1 MKITFSLNFLEKEVP
16 VDATFEMTDL
26 VDVITISKGKG
37 TAGVIF
43 RWGVTRLPR
52 KTHRG
57 LRKVACIGAWHP
69 SAVSWT
75 VARTGQRGYHHR
87 TEKNKNIYRIGKF
100 QDDSFKGSTSCDLTD
115 KSITPMGGFP
125 RYGVIKNDYVMI
137 KGSVPGPSRRMITL
151 RHRPSFQNIHL
162 LHDQSRIKF
171 IDTSSKFGHG
181 RFQTTIEKNNMFGV
195 IKV

>member
-100 QDDSFKGSTSCDLTD
+100 QDNSFKGSTSCDLTD
-115 KSITPMGGFP
+115 KNITPMGGFP
-125 RYGVIKNDYVMI
+125 KYGMIKDDYVMI
-137 KGSVPGPSRRMITL
+137 KGSIPGPSCRMITL
-151 RHRPSFQNIHL
+151 RHRSLFQNIHF